1 MTNGICFKK
10 IINIQKWV
18 ISIQSSNACRFPANA
33 VVESRSSV
41 WCNINRKILK
51 KWPFWTIS
59 SHFFA
64 DCMNI
69 FHKNQT
75 VILRFLT
82 CQKPNGIKSY
92 NIKHK
97 KIIFL
102 FFCNFAKENPE
113 NLWLKNGHF
122 LTLSGHFFAILIQN
136 FQKTEFQTV
145 ILRFLMGL
153 NLNWIKSYG
162 IILVKT
168 RISYSFL

>member
-1 MTNGICFKK
+1 MFHK
-10 IINIQKWV
+10 IINLQKWV

-33 VVESRSSV
+33 VVESWSSV

-69 FHKNQT
+69 FHKNQVQT

-102 FFCNFAKENPE
+102 FF
-113 NLWLKNGHF
+113 
-122 LTLSGHFFAILIQN
+122 AILQKKILKIYDSKMAI
-136 FQKTEFQTV
+136 FLPFLGIFLPFSSKKTEFQTV
-145 ILRFLMGL
+145 ISRFLMGL